1 MIEVLFFAK
10 LREDLGVSHLSVE
23 SRPEITTVASLQ
35 QWLVDQH
42 GESWAAILNDNNIIR
57 AVNQQVVELDYEVA
71 DGSEVAFF
79 PPVTGG

>member
-10 LREDLGVSHLSVE
+10 LREALGVSHLSVE
-23 SRPEITTVASLQ
+23 STPEITTVATLQ

-42 GESWAAILNDNNIIR
+42 GGNWAEVLSDDNIIR
-57 AVNQQVVELDYEVA
+57 AVNQQVVELDYPIS